1 MRWTSTLLLLVAA
14 LQVECAVISID
25 FGTEWVKVGLIS
37 INKKFETIMN
47 RDSKRKSMAVITMRD
62 NERTYSYNGQALSM
76 RFPKDSIS
84 RPKLLLGKIFDSS
97 AGEKYRQIHFG
108 RVKAC
113 PIRQTFLFETDKG
126 TEHTVEE
133 LLAMKFQ
140 YIQEDV
146 KTETGDLV
154 KDAVITVPS
163 FFHQYERQ
171 AILDAA
177 HIAGIK
183 VLALIN
189 DGSAVAL
196 NYAMTRKFS
205 ETPQH
210 HIIYDMGSGSTVA
223 TVVTFQEITTQ
234 EGKYRRNVTYT
245 QVEIQGTGYDRE
257 LGGIVFEERIQNIL
271 TEKFT
276 AKNPHLTQTLKE
288 SPRALLKLQ
297 KESNR
302 IKHILSANNDASC
315 TMESLVEDTDLRT
328 FVSRTDFEEAASDL
342 FTRILTPIQDALS
355 QAKLTIN
362 DIESIILFGG
372 AVRVP
377 KVLNTLKE
385 FAGSE
390 KISQNVNSDE
400 AASIGASFR
409 GAALSSQFK
418 VKDVRLKERTLYGI
432 DLLVSPESEDL
443 ETQGRRFTLF
453 EPNSPVVEGRYL
465 PVKLTTD
472 FDFRVQYSESSSPL
486 GSHEC
491 PVLAVGKVRGL
502 AQYNEKFGD
511 RILDSPKL
519 RVLVSMNP
527 SGIVSILKA
536 QAIYQLKP
544 EELPEDVNKDSNDT
558 AKDKAEKKKQVTEKV
573 NLELTYEQ
581 VCFPPMT
588 KELKDQAIQ
597 RLDKLNTL
605 DKERYARDE
614 ARNNLESF
622 VYSIGDYLDKDEVAE
637 ITSKDERQALLKSA
651 SDASKWLSDHAE
663 DASKSELDSQLAPLE
678 KLKKPI
684 VARFN
689 EYLKRPEAIKSFRTS
704 LSELESYITTMTK
717 AVTEANLEIL
727 APTLK
732 KIRDGA
738 AKEIEWLEEREQAQ
752 SKLFGY
758 EKPVFTIKEIKR
770 HQKDFDD
777 LKFTLMREIIAL
789 PPPPPPP
796 SKEEPK
802 EETTEKESETKAS
815 ETEASLGSDSADK
828 DEL

>member
-1 MRWTSTLLLLVAA
+1 
-14 LQVECAVISID
+14 
-25 FGTEWVKVGLIS
+25 
-37 INKKFETIMN
+37 MN
-47 RDSKRKSMAVITMRD
+47 RDSKRKSLATVTMRD
-62 NERTYSYNGQALSM
+62 YERTYGLNGQALAM
-76 RFPKDSIS
+76 RYTQDSLS
-84 RPKLLLGKIFDSS
+84 QPKLLLGTKFDSPL
-97 AGEKYRQIHFG
+97 GNLYRQTHFG

-113 PIRQTFLFETDKG
+113 PVRGTFLFETDKG
-126 TEHTVEE
+126 VEHTVEE
-133 LLAMKFQ
+133 VLAMLFQ

-146 KTETGDLV
+146 KTETGELV
-154 KDAVITVPS
+154 KDVVVTVPP

-171 AILDAA
+171 AIIDAA
-177 HIAGIK
+177 YLAGIK
-183 VLALIN
+183 VLSLTN

-210 HIIYDMGSGSTVA
+210 HIIYDMGSGNTVA
-223 TVVTFQEITTQ
+223 TVVTFQELTAQ

-245 QVEIQGTGYDRE
+245 QVEVQGVGYDRS
-257 LGGIVFEERIQNIL
+257 LGGIVFEERIQNL
-271 TEKFT
+271 LVKKWTSD
-276 AKNPHLTQTLKE
+276 NPHLAQTLKD

-315 TMESLVEDTDLRT
+315 SMESLVEDTDLKT
-328 FVSRTDFEEAASDL
+328 SVSRADFEEAASDL
-342 FTRILTPIQDALS
+342 FTRTLKPINEALS
-355 QAKLTIN
+355 RAKLTIK

-390 KISQNVNSDE
+390 KISQNVNADE
-400 AASIGASFR
+400 AAAIGASFR

-432 DLLVSPESEDL
+432 DLLVSEHSEDL
-443 ETQGRRFTLF
+443 ETQGDFQGRRFTLF

-472 FDFRVQYSESSSPL
+472 FHFQVQYSESSSPL
-486 GSHEC
+486 GPQEC
-491 PVLAVGKVRGL
+491 PVLAVGKVSGL
-502 AQYNEKFGD
+502 AQYKDKFGD

-519 RVLVSMNP
+519 RVLVGMN
-527 SGIVSILKA
+527 SFGMVSILKA

-544 EELPEDVNKDSNDT
+544 EEIPEEVNKESNET
-558 AKDKAEKKKQVTEKV
+558 SKDKPEKKKQVTEKV
-573 NLELTYEQ
+573 NLDLSYEQ
-581 VCFPPMT
+581 ICFPPMT
-588 KELKDQAIQ
+588 REMKDQAIE
-597 RLDKLNTL
+597 RLNYLNAL

-614 ARNNLESF
+614 ARNKLESF
-622 VYSIGDYLDKDEVAE
+622 VYSIGDYLEKDEVVE
-637 ITSKDERQALLKSA
+637 ITSESERQALLDSA
-651 SDASKWLSDHAE
+651 SVASDWLSNHAE
-663 DASKSELDSQLAPLE
+663 DASKSDLDAQLSPLE

-684 VARFN
+684 EARFN
-689 EYLKRPEAIKSFRTS
+689 EYLKRPEAVKNFRSS
-704 LSELESYITTMTK
+704 LSELESYITTMTST
-717 AVTEANLEIL
+717 VTEANMEIL

-738 AKEIEWLEEREQAQ
+738 SKELEWLEERELAQ
-752 SKLFGY
+752 SKLAGY
-758 EKPVFTIKEIKR
+758 ESPAFTVKEIKR
-770 HQKDFDD
+770 HLKDFDD

-789 PPPPPPP
+789 PPPPPP
-796 SKEEPK
+796 SKEESKQESKQESK
-802 EETTEKESETKAS
+802 EDSKQDSKEDSNQESTESGSESNQSATEVPTSS
-815 ETEASLGSDSADK
+815 ESNSADK